1 MISQRNKNV
10 YFIAF
15 YTIMQEKRYPIID
28 EEDGYGCMKAAE
40 PALAYATREARS
52 SDIAYMGEEAEKIDH
67 IPLGK
72 FGFYT
77 DDPDVFEKR
86 VAEMEA
92 DMDEVD
98 AGIEDPE
105 KWIPSEQM
113 WAELYQKYPWLR

>member
-1 MISQRNKNV
+1 
-10 YFIAF
+10 
-15 YTIMQEKRYPIID
+15 MQEKRYPIID
-28 EEDGYGCMKAAE
+28 DEDGYECMRAAE
-40 PALAYATREARS
+40 PALAYTTREVRPS
-52 SDIAYMGEEAEKIDH
+52 GIVYMGEEAEKIDR
-67 IPLGK
+67 IPLGM

-77 DDPDVFEKR
+77 DNPDVFEKR

-98 AGIEDPE
+98 AGIEDQE